1 MIGIFYIIENM
12 TNKVIEFLIN
22 SIDKK
27 LLEDAWESIPKYSG
41 WTGAK
46 LRLENEEDF
55 EDKDLE
61 KFHKELSI
69 AKKEL
74 ELLKDFNEE

>member
-1 MIGIFYIIENM
+1 M

-22 SIDKK
+22 SINKK
-27 LLEDAWESIPKYSG
+27 LIEDMWASIPKYSG
-41 WTGAK
+41 WTGA
-46 LRLENEEDF
+46 RLQLDNEENF

>member
-1 MIGIFYIIENM
+1 MW
-12 TNKVIEFLIN
+12 
-22 SIDKK
+22 
-27 LLEDAWESIPKYSG
+27 ASIPKYSG
-41 WTGAK
+41 WTEA
-46 LRLENEEDF
+46 RLQLDNEENF

>member
-1 MIGIFYIIENM
+1 M
-12 TNKVIEFLIN
+12 
-22 SIDKK
+22 
-27 LLEDAWESIPKYSG
+27 PKYSG
-41 WTGAK
+41 WTGA
-46 LRLENEEDF
+46 RLENEENF

>member
-1 MIGIFYIIENM
+1 M

-22 SIDKK
+22 SINEK
-27 LLEDAWESIPKYSG
+27 LIEDAAWAKVPKYYSPN
-41 WTGAK
+41 
-46 LRLENEEDF
+46 RIILENEEDF
-55 EDKDLE
+55 DDKDLE
-61 KFHKELSI
+61 KFHKELSL